1 MKRLIPHH
9 RALPIRLGLLAIA
22 IAALIAPAAAGAAQ
36 PTKLVVKKVP
46 NKALGKIVLANTK
59 GRTLYSLSVEKKGRF
74 VCTGACLA
82 NWPPLLVRAGVK
94 PTGPVKLGTIKRPD
108 GRTQVTYRGMPLY
121 TFKGDTAPGQANG
134 EGLKFGGGIWHAA
147 IAGPLATPQAM
158 PESAAPAPQP
168 PAPAP
173 QQESPNPYAY

>member
-22 IAALIAPAAAGAAQ
+22 VAALIAPAGAGAAQ

-46 NKALGKIVLANTK
+46 NRTLGKVVLANTK

-74 VCTGACLA
+74 ACTGACLG

-134 EGLKFGGGIWHAA
+134 EGLKFAGGIWHAA
-147 IAGPLATPQAM
+147 SAGALVTPQ
-158 PESAAPAPQP
+158 PTQQSAAPAPQP
-168 PAPAP
+168 QP
-173 QQESPNPYAY
+173 ESPNPYGY